1 MLTIHHL
8 GVSQSERI
16 IWLCEELGLPYQ
28 LKCYQRDPATMLAP
42 AEFKALHPLGTAPII
57 SDGDLVLPE
66 SGAIIDYIIGK
77 YGSGRLSVPPS
88 SPEFANYVFWF
99 HFANA
104 SLMPNMMLPM
114 AFQFAGASGDH
125 IPALKSL
132 LSRKDAAFALI
143 EKRLGEAPYFA
154 GQAFTAADIIMLF
167 PLTTMRNF
175 CAVDLASFPNLL
187 AYLKRIGERPAYQRA
202 MAKGDP
208 EMKPN
213 LC

>member
-1 MLTIHHL
+1 
-8 GVSQSERI
+8 
-16 IWLCEELGLPYQ
+16 
-28 LKCYQRDPATMLAP
+28 
-42 AEFKALHPLGTAPII
+42 
-57 SDGDLVLPE
+57 
-66 SGAIIDYIIGK
+66 
-77 YGSGRLSVPPS
+77 
-88 SPEFANYVFWF
+88 
-99 HFANA
+99 
-104 SLMPNMMLPM
+104 M
-114 AFQFAGASGDH
+114 AFGVNAPSVR
-125 IPALKSL
+125 S
-132 LSRKDAAFALI
+132 
-143 EKRLGEAPYFA
+143 PYFA

>member
-16 IWLCEELGLPYQ
+16 IWLCEELGIPYA
-28 LKCYQRDPATMLAP
+28 LKRYQRDPATMLAP

-57 SDGDLVLPE
+57 TDGDLVLPA
-66 SGAIIDYIIGK
+66 SGAIIDSITGK
-77 YGSGRLSVPPS
+77 YGNGPLSVPPS
-88 SPEFANYVFWF
+88 SPELANYVFWF

-114 AFQFAGASGDH
+114 AFQFAGASGDQV
-125 IPALKSL
+125 PALKSL
-132 LSRKDAAFALI
+132 MSRKDSAFALI

-154 GQAFTAADIIMLF
+154 GPEFTAADIIMLF

-175 CAVDLASFPNLL
+175 CAVDLTHFPNLR

-213 LC
+213 LG